1 MIPRTSR
8 RRKYGVGLLI
18 IFLLIVSFSFNYSY
32 NVKEGGPFRSFQS
45 FRIPVS
51 GTTGDTIPGERKS
64 EGSALDDQSLLDKEL
79 NTRSI
84 EKALRNVEDRLKK
97 LETELRDRDW
107 DKVQHAY
114 RKAINDVN
122 WKQVEADTRQ
132 ALADVNKKL
141 ILENNIYL
149 HKIKLQIDQAKAIAA
164 QNLKEM
170 QISIDH
176 DLKIN
181 LQNATQ
187 SLQKAQ
193 TSLQWLEA
201 FANDLKKDGL
211 IEDGKPYSVE
221 IKDGD
226 LYINDVKQSKK
237 VTKKYREKYKEYFE
251 NNGGDFKI
259 HSNKRKEKQGD
270 GEVI

>member
-1 MIPRTSR
+1 TLVMIPRTSR

-64 EGSALDDQSLLDKEL
+64 ERSALDDQSLLDKEL

-114 RKAINDVN
+114 RKAINDV
-122 WKQVEADTRQ
+122 
-132 ALADVNKKL
+132 
-141 ILENNIYL
+141 
-149 HKIKLQIDQAKAIAA
+149 
-164 QNLKEM
+164 
-170 QISIDH
+170 
-176 DLKIN
+176 
-181 LQNATQ
+181 
-187 SLQKAQ
+187 
-193 TSLQWLEA
+193 
-201 FANDLKKDGL
+201 
-211 IEDGKPYSVE
+211 
-221 IKDGD
+221 
-226 LYINDVKQSKK
+226 
-237 VTKKYREKYKEYFE
+237 
-251 NNGGDFKI
+251 
-259 HSNKRKEKQGD
+259 
-270 GEVI
+270 